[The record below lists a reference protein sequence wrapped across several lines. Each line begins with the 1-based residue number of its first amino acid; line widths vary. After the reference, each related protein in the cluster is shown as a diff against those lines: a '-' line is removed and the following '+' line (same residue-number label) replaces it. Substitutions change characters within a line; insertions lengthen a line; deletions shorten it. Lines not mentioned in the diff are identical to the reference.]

1 MQSDR
6 RTPASTEKALFPEP
20 APTLTLV
27 LVLYYQP
34 LSNHL
39 VEDDVKH
46 FLSLADLTPEQL
58 SGLLNL
64 ALQLKAEWK
73 SGGNPPLLQNKTL
86 GMVFTKPSLRTRVS
100 FDMAMIHLGG
110 QALYI
115 SPNEVSLGQRESV
128 PDVARVLSRYV
139 DVIMARV
146 FGHRDVVEL
155 AQHARVP
162 VINGL
167 SDYTHPCQ
175 GLADLLTIR
184 EMFGTLQGIKLA
196 YIGDGNNVANSLIF
210 GAALSGMTF
219 AIASPPGYE
228 ISGDV
233 VVKARSLATRT
244 DASLYFSHDPTEAVR
259 EADVIYTDVWTSMG
273 QEAESQKRL
282 EVFAPR
288 YQINSALV
296 SKAKRN
302 AIVLHCLPAHRGQ
315 EITDDVADGSHS
327 ALWDQAE
334 NRMHA
339 QKAILVE
346 LMAPDYAR
354 SVPATKQ
361 KPASAKTTSSAS
373 HRARPT
379 TVKSTKQKQSPAKK
393 KSSKR

>member
-1 MQSDR
+1 
-6 RTPASTEKALFPEP
+6 
-20 APTLTLV
+20 
-27 LVLYYQP
+27 
-34 LSNHL
+34 
-39 VEDDVKH
+39 VKH
-46 FLSLADLTPEQL
+46 FLSLADLSPEQVA
-58 SGLLNL
+58 GLLNL
-64 ALQLKAEWK
+64 ALHLKAEWK
-73 SGGNPPLLQNKTL
+73 SGGNPPLLQTKTL

-100 FDMAMIHLGG
+100 FDMAMIQLGG

-115 SPNEVSLGQRESV
+115 SPNEISLGQRESV
-128 PDVARVLSRYV
+128 ADVARVLSRYV
-139 DVIMARV
+139 DIIMARV
-146 FGHRDVVEL
+146 FGHRDVMEL
-155 AQHARVP
+155 AQYSRVP

-184 EMFGTLQGIKLA
+184 EKFGTLQGIKLA

-233 VVKARSLATRT
+233 VAKAKSLAAKT
-244 DASLYFSHDPTEAVR
+244 DASLYFAHDPAEAVR

-288 YQINSALV
+288 YQINTSLV

-302 AIVLHCLPAHRGQ
+302 AIVMHCLPAHRGQ
-315 EITDDVADGSHS
+315 EITDEVADGSHS

-346 LMAPDYAR
+346 LLAPDYAR
-354 SVPATKQ
+354 SVPATKP
-361 KPASAKTTSSAS
+361 KTASAKP
-373 HRARPT
+373 RPT
-379 TVKSTKQKQSPAKK
+379 TVKAIKPKQSPAKK